1 MKALE
6 ASTCPPH
13 VAKAEPSAR
22 SRGKKNKIRA
32 TTPRNPGEME
42 FIKRAGCD
50 GDVIP
55 ALSEEGSVLEELLLR
70 CFKEGEWVSLRG
82 QVQGERERES
92 TRNIA

>member
-1 MKALE
+1 MPGA
-6 ASTCPPH
+6 
-13 VAKAEPSAR
+13 AE
-22 SRGKKNKIRA
+22 KKNKIRA

>member
-1 MKALE
+1 MPGA
-6 ASTCPPH
+6 
-13 VAKAEPSAR
+13 AE
-22 SRGKKNKIRA
+22 KKNKIRA

-42 FIKRAGCD
+42 FIKCAGCD

-92 TRNIA
+92 TRNIARNKDPIKGGDTTGSSE